1 MAKLLPAFH
10 PPTIAHE
17 AAAPPAPP
25 NTPKQYV
32 KELRN
37 LLMEHPQK
45 KGLSAASG
53 SIPGPETESKDSDPQ
68 KPKARESMVDYKTAN
83 ELNMITRSWRTL
95 ESPSNSG
102 DKYEGYL
109 FVNRRRHGM

>member
-25 NTPKQYV
+25 NTPTPEQYV
-32 KELRN
+32 KELRDI
-37 LLMEHPQK
+37 LMEHLQK
-45 KGLSAASG
+45 KGPSAASG

-83 ELNMITRSWRTL
+83 EL
-95 ESPSNSG
+95 
-102 DKYEGYL
+102 
-109 FVNRRRHGM
+109 